1 MARDASHTSRNDSL
15 GAVNAGAS
23 RVRLM
28 RKSTLSKRELRVLA
42 TAILQMMIA
51 LSVLVLLLIYLLGV
65 DLISALVIAF
75 LVGCYGAWLI
85 YENWEGLKE
94 KKG

>member
-1 MARDASHTSRNDSL
+1 MLSRREL
-15 GAVNAGAS
+15 IRVGEKMTQFPEL

-42 TAILQMMIA
+42 TLILQMMIA
-51 LSVLVLLLIYLLGV
+51 LSVMVLLLIYLLGT
-65 DLISALVIAF
+65 DLISALAIAF
-75 LVGCYGAWLI
+75 LVGCYFAWLI

-94 KKG
+94 KKE